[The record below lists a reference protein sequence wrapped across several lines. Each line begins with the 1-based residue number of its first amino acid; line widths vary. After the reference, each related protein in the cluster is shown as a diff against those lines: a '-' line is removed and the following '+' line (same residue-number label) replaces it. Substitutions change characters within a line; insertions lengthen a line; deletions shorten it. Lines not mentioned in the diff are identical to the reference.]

1 MDYYS
6 DDPPAKY
13 SRGILLQHAELI
25 RTSMDD
31 SNGRPE
37 TVGARSFVLARTSPV
52 KHAGRE
58 QTKFIYKEDPM
69 AVKDIFSSLHVP

>member
-1 MDYYS
+1 
-6 DDPPAKY
+6 
-13 SRGILLQHAELI
+13 
-25 RTSMDD
+25 MDD

-37 TVGARSFVLARTSPV
+37 TVGDRGFALARTSPA

-69 AVKDIFSSLHVP
+69 AVKDVFSSLHVP